1 MILGLCLDPVVD
13 VSEPL
18 PVVVMV
24 KGTKGFIPGINGLQ
38 FVDHVFGCVGALD
51 YIVRV
56 NSRNVG
62 VLPDDRVNLVV
73 VLATGLLLKEF
84 LSLFLGLRIL
94 ECHLGVLKLKFEVNV
109 NLIIKFKNSSLKK
122 HEL

>member
-1 MILGLCLDPVVD
+1 MPRL
-13 VSEPL
+13 
-18 PVVVMV
+18 
-24 KGTKGFIPGINGLQ
+24 
-38 FVDHVFGCVGALD
+38 GCVGALD